1 MDKTKKHHRWK
12 CKDECDVMMFED
24 SKKLAAVALGNYL
37 DHDNSKK
44 QSKSPRRKSSVE
56 RMTDGLKNIF
66 HHASPSKRNG
76 SGGSGGSGGG
86 SGSGSGSGSGGSGS
100 GSDGNGGNGGNGN
113 NNVAHQSSSSR
124 IVELGLVVDGGAEL
138 FDPASPMLQ
147 HHLKG
152 EQTIISLREKL
163 LHWNESGMTVN
174 QAYLARQLIL
184 SAVAEERGAR

>member
-1 MDKTKKHHRWK
+1 M
-12 CKDECDVMMFED
+12 
-24 SKKLAAVALGNYL
+24 
-37 DHDNSKK
+37 
-44 QSKSPRRKSSVE
+44 
-56 RMTDGLKNIF
+56 
-66 HHASPSKRNG
+66 
-76 SGGSGGSGGG
+76 
-86 SGSGSGSGSGGSGS
+86 
-100 GSDGNGGNGGNGN
+100 
-113 NNVAHQSSSSR
+113 
-124 IVELGLVVDGGAEL
+124 ELGLVVDGGAEL

>member
-86 SGSGSGSGSGGSGS
+86 TGGGSGGSGS